1 MSENRILIDMISE
14 VLVAPLH
21 SGEIEVLQKACEQYV
36 TSITFEKME
45 YCVLS
50 FVTKTPDE
58 NLIDNLITIVKDFT
72 DDTVNISPIVSI
84 ILAEYICYIAT
95 REGSTITKSS
105 AICSL
110 MVMNSMVLN
119 KGKHDSLFS
128 PSRII
133 DMYHKYD
140 LYREA
145 QISSISQND
154 TDISFIPRIFY
165 SVESV
170 DELTEDEG
178 IDLISEIKVIAK
190 ESCLY
195 KYEIVLKDILK
206 KQINEVFD
214 YVYYAIYTMINEIAW
229 VYLEV
234 NPINTI
240 YRIAEKTSTQKVKL
254 ASILQAI
261 RKSEHYI
268 QYTPN
273 SRSSIILNMLV
284 QEDLYGAP
292 ILQKT
297 FSPVE
302 FAIYLYN
309 EFILEKLREEGNDN
323 E

>member
-1 MSENRILIDMISE
+1 MSENKILTDMISE
-14 VLVAPLH
+14 VLVIPLY
-21 SGEIEVLQKACEQYV
+21 SGEIDVLQKACKQYE
-36 TSITFEKME
+36 TSITFDKME
-45 YCVLS
+45 CCVLS
-50 FVTKTPDE
+50 FVTKTPNED
-58 NLIDNLITIVKDFT
+58 LIDSLITIEKDFT
-72 DDTVNISPIVSI
+72 DDTINISPIVSI
-84 ILAEYICYIAT
+84 ILSEYICYIIT
-95 REGSTITKSS
+95 REDPDIAKNS

-119 KGKHDSLFS
+119 KGKYDSLFS

-140 LYREA
+140 LYRDV
-145 QISSISQND
+145 QVSSISQND

-165 SVESV
+165 SVKSV
-170 DELTEDEG
+170 DELSEDEEV
-178 IDLISEIKVIAK
+178 DLISEIKVIAK

-195 KYEIVLKDILK
+195 KYELILKDILK
-206 KQINEVFD
+206 KQINDVFE

-284 QEDLYGAP
+284 QENLYGAP